1 MSECQQSIASGGS
14 GGETPRP
21 STASRGAAAA
31 RQFSVNDRVTW
42 AMRAGGYG
50 LVLPVPAVVRKIG
63 TRRVQIEVAQRINGQ
78 WVRATKK
85 VLPDRLSPRTGH
97 VPELDDRLPA
107 QTGTPPRSTVP

>member
-1 MSECQQSIASGGS
+1 MSQGEQRIAGVGP
-14 GGETPRP
+14 GRETRVPA
-21 STASRGAAAA
+21 TASHGAAAP
-31 RQFSVNDRVTW
+31 RQFRVNDRVTW

-78 WVRATKK
+78 WVRVPKK

-97 VPELDDRLPA
+97 VPELDDSLPA
-107 QTGTPPRSTVP
+107 QTGNPPRSMVP

>member
-1 MSECQQSIASGGS
+1 M
-14 GGETPRP
+14 
-21 STASRGAAAA
+21 
-31 RQFSVNDRVTW
+31 NDRVTW
-42 AMRAGGYG
+42 AMREGGYG

-78 WVRATKK
+78 WVRVPKK

-107 QTGTPPRSTVP
+107 QSGTPPRSTVP

>member
-1 MSECQQSIASGGS
+1 M
-14 GGETPRP
+14 
-21 STASRGAAAA
+21 
-31 RQFSVNDRVTW
+31 NDRVTW

-78 WVRATKK
+78 WVRVPKK

-97 VPELDDRLPA
+97 VPELDDSLPA